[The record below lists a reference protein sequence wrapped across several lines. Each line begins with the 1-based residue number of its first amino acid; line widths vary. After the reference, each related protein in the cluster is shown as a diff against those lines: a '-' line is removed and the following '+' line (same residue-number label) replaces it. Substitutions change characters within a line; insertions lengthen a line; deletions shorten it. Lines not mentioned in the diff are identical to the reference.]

1 MGRFTA
7 SDPESD
13 AITFSLAPRDGS
25 EVQNPF
31 QMEQNGTLRA
41 AKSFDYETDEH
52 NYTITIVAKDEYN
65 ATTEV
70 NFTITLLNVVEDI
83 PNWAAVELPRG
94 ILEKSKQSSLEKL
107 KALASS
113 SNVEVE
119 VEVRVGHPYK
129 TILEVADER
138 SAELIVVASHQP
150 ALQNYFLGSTAAKVV
165 RHATCSVLVV
175 R

>member
-1 MGRFTA
+1 MQKVILIAVDLGNIAKVDSLIEHA
-7 SDPESD
+7 SRYD
-13 AITFSLAPRDGS
+13 
-25 EVQNPF
+25 
-31 QMEQNGTLRA
+31 NGDS
-41 AKSFDYETDEH
+41 KV
-52 NYTITIVAKDEYN
+52 I
-65 ATTEV
+65 
-70 NFTITLLNVVEDI
+70 LLNVVEDI

-94 ILEKSKQSSLEKL
+94 ILEKSKRSSLEKL

-129 TILEVADER
+129 TILEVADEK